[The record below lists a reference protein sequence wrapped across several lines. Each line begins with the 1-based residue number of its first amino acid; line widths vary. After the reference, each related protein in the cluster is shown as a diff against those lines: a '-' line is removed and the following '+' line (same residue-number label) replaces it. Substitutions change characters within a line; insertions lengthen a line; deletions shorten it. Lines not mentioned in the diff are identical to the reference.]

1 MRSFFVVLFTGL
13 ILSSCSMDS
22 FLFNAEPLTEYTLS
36 TAVIP
41 DTGRIEVVLKS
52 EGETI
57 YGYYVRQ
64 TDSMRVKP
72 HPTIIYHHGNRDHLQ
87 HYWDR
92 VELLYQA
99 GFDVFIYDYRG
110 FGKSTGTSTE
120 QGLRADARA
129 ALTYV
134 LGRSDVDSSQIVHY
148 GYSLGG
154 FPSLYSAS
162 ELHTPR
168 ALITESIFA
177 SGETLVQS
185 GTLLN
190 VPGSYLLEGAFDNT
204 APMQKRSC
212 PVLLIHGTK
221 DTFIGVETNG
231 QRLYDVARQP
241 RSFVRIEGADHN
253 NVPYVYGAQNYI
265 DLITTFIRGN

>member
-1 MRSFFVVLFTGL
+1 MRKLLLTLAASLL
-13 ILSSCSMDS
+13 LASCTMDS
-22 FLFNAEPLTEYTLS
+22 FMFNAEPLTEYRLS

-41 DTGRIEVVLKS
+41 DTSRVEVAIQS

-57 YGYYVRQ
+57 YGYFVRQ
-64 TDSMRVKP
+64 TDSLRVKP

-87 HYWDR
+87 LYWDR

-110 FGKSTGTSTE
+110 FGKSTGTSSE
-120 QGLRADARA
+120 QGLKADARA
-129 ALTYV
+129 VLTYV
-134 LGRSDVDSSQIVHY
+134 LGRKDVDSTQIVHY
-148 GYSLGG
+148 GFSLGG
-154 FPSLYSAS
+154 FPALYSAT
-162 ELHTPR
+162 ELHAPK

-204 APMQKRSC
+204 VPMQRRSC

-221 DTFIGVETNG
+221 DTFISVESNG
-231 QRLYDVARQP
+231 QRLYDLARQP
-241 RSFVRIEGADHN
+241 KTFVRIEGADHTD
-253 NVPYVYGAQNYI
+253 VPNVYGTQNYI

>member
-1 MRSFFVVLFTGL
+1 MRTLLLSIAVCL
-13 ILSSCSMDS
+13 IATSCTMDS
-22 FLFNAEPLTEYTLS
+22 FLFNSEPLTEYVLGTS
-36 TAVIP
+36 IIP
-41 DTGRIEVVLKS
+41 DTSRVEVALRS
-52 EGETI
+52 DGETI
-57 YGYYVRQ
+57 YGYFVKQ
-64 TDSMRVKP
+64 TDSLRVKP

-87 HYWDR
+87 YYWDR

-110 FGKSTGTSTE
+110 FGKSTGTSSE

-129 ALTYV
+129 ALSYV
-134 LGRSDVDSSQIVHY
+134 MGRADVDTTQIVHY
-148 GYSLGG
+148 GFSLGG
-154 FPSLYSAS
+154 FPALYSAS
-162 ELHTPR
+162 ELHSAK

-204 APMQKRSC
+204 VPMQKRTC
-212 PVLLIHGTK
+212 PVLIIHGTN
-221 DTFIGVETNG
+221 DTFIGVDANG

-241 RSFVRIEGADHN
+241 RTFVRIEGADHN
-253 NVPYVYGAQNYI
+253 NVPYVYGTQNYI

>member
-1 MRSFFVVLFTGL
+1 MRTLL
-13 ILSSCSMDS
+13 LSLATCFIATSCTMDS
-22 FLFNAEPLTEYTLS
+22 FLFNAEPLTEYVLRT
-36 TAVIP
+36 TVIP
-41 DTGRIEVVLKS
+41 DTSRVEVALRS
-52 EGETI
+52 DGETI
-57 YGYYVRQ
+57 YGYFVRQ
-64 TDSMRVKP
+64 TDSVRVKP

-87 HYWDR
+87 YYWDR

-110 FGKSTGTSTE
+110 FGKSTGTSSE
-120 QGLRADARA
+120 QGLRVDARA
-129 ALTYV
+129 ALSYV
-134 LGRSDVDSSQIVHY
+134 MGRADVDTTQIVHY

-154 FPSLYSAS
+154 FPALYSAS
-162 ELHTPR
+162 ELHNPK

-204 APMQKRSC
+204 VPMQKRTC
-212 PVLLIHGTK
+212 PVLIIHGTN

-241 RSFVRIEGADHN
+241 RSFVRIQGADHN
-253 NVPYVYGAQNYI
+253 NVPYVYGTQNYI